1 MKYLKCQYS
10 KKGGPVALFSN
21 ECMIQFD
28 MQPANYLK
36 NLWNWMIVRKED
48 VIPITEDIGLVK
60 LINVEKAKEGCVA
73 SIMDVG
79 NHSIS
84 RRRVPK
90 QSVFSL

>member
-1 MKYLKCQYS
+1 MKYLRCKYS

-21 ECMIQFD
+21 EYIIHFD

-36 NLWNWMIVRKED
+36 ILGNWMIVRKED
-48 VIPITEDIGLVK
+48 VIPITNDIGLVR
-60 LINVEKAKEGCVA
+60 LLDIEKDKNGCVI

-79 NHSIS
+79 NHGIS

-90 QSVFSL
+90 QDVFIL